1 MSYFG
6 LKHST
11 FNRNYVFK
19 DKKTNKQL
27 LLLLLL
33 INISLSH
40 LSSLRCFV
48 QSVQL
53 PLPDSCRKGSIN
65 FLQPSQT
72 SSTIS
77 SVQMFVSAQ
86 RSSVGSFQNS
96 VTSSPVSLT
105 VSPSLKTPSFLA
117 QSGTYSFR
125 ICPPA
130 NQATSNQNLPGVA
143 LPGGFT
149 LIQLPKPGVDGAA
162 QQSEYTNTAAVA
174 QALLPKDALFR
185 HLVGSNTNYLGLDI
199 LASAKELLSKDT
211 TEPEPSPE
219 LACHR
224 MPSDDTPRI
233 PKEEKEE
240 VSIQQADSNLD
251 TTSEDLS
258 SDSSDYSGEGDEDV
272 SVRTNGCF
280 CFQFQ
285 SGFKWKML
293 FTAHKENKG

>member
-1 MSYFG
+1 M
-6 LKHST
+6 
-11 FNRNYVFK
+11 
-19 DKKTNKQL
+19 
-27 LLLLLL
+27 
-33 INISLSH
+33 
-40 LSSLRCFV
+40 
-48 QSVQL
+48 
-53 PLPDSCRKGSIN
+53 
-65 FLQPSQT
+65 
-72 SSTIS
+72 
-77 SVQMFVSAQ
+77 
-86 RSSVGSFQNS
+86 
-96 VTSSPVSLT
+96 
-105 VSPSLKTPSFLA
+105 
-117 QSGTYSFR
+117 
-125 ICPPA
+125 
-130 NQATSNQNLPGVA
+130 
-143 LPGGFT
+143 
-149 LIQLPKPGVDGAA
+149 
-162 QQSEYTNTAAVA
+162 A

-219 LACHR
+219 LTCHR
-224 MPSDDTPRI
+224 MPSDDTPRM